1 MRPFRTPKCGAAFLA
16 LHSKAPVF
24 PAFISGGPQ
33 NPEVGPSWLLPS
45 RKRVRIVY
53 GPALDLSQFQ
63 SRAITRPLLEQLTSL
78 FMHEIA
84 ALDPKKKKRS

>member
-53 GPALDLSQFQ
+53 GPALDLTPYHD
-63 SRAITRPLLEQLTSL
+63 RPITRPLMEELTTL
-78 FMHEIA
+78 FMQEIA
-84 ALDPKKKKRS
+84 ALDPNRKMRP